1 MMVRF
6 DNRPGE
12 TPRCQVNEVVEGEGP
27 MVSRL
32 SPTQPEFSD
41 DLVVAESPSLRRR
54 STESEFSERP
64 PFIDKPSHPRRPLRA
79 FARYLFAVC
88 IGVAATL
95 AWQSYGEVPKQM
107 AASWAGQNGWL
118 LPWLSYREADQ
129 RIPPTPSAEQAIART
144 VSSLERQ
151 LSAIAVSLAAMQQ
164 RIEQLDAGQA
174 QTASDIAKL
183 QAADEEIRH
192 QIIAPPQRP
201 AAAPASKP
209 MPTAPP
215 ARSSTPPR

>member
-1 MMVRF
+1 
-6 DNRPGE
+6 
-12 TPRCQVNEVVEGEGP
+12 

-32 SPTQPEFSD
+32 SPTQSELPD
-41 DLVVAESPSLRRR
+41 YLLAAESPSLGRK

-64 PFIDKPSHPRRPLRA
+64 SLIDKPSLPRQPSRA
-79 FARYLFAVC
+79 FTRYLFAVC
-88 IGVAATL
+88 IGIAATL
-95 AWQSYGEVPKQM
+95 AWQFYGEIPKQM
-107 AASWAGQNGWL
+107 AANWAAQNGWS

-129 RIPPTPSAEQAIART
+129 RKAPTPSAEQAVART

-151 LSAIAVSLAAMQQ
+151 LSAIAVSFAAMQQ
-164 RIEQLDAGQA
+164 RIEQLDAAQA
-174 QTASDIAKL
+174 QTARDITEL
-183 QAADEEIRH
+183 HAADEEIRH
-192 QIIAPPQRP
+192 LIPASPQRP

>member
-1 MMVRF
+1 
-6 DNRPGE
+6 
-12 TPRCQVNEVVEGEGP
+12 
-27 MVSRL
+27 MVSRP
-32 SPTQPEFSD
+32 SPTQSEFPD

-64 PFIDKPSHPRRPLRA
+64 PLIDKPSLPRRPSRA

-95 AWQSYGEVPKQM
+95 AWQSYGEVPKQI
-107 AASWAGQNGWL
+107 AASWAAQNGWS

-129 RIPPTPSAEQAIART
+129 QKPPPSAEQAIART

-164 RIEQLDAGQA
+164 RIEQLDAAQA
-174 QTASDIAKL
+174 QTARDITEL
-183 QAADEEIRH
+183 HAADEEIRH
-192 QIIAPPQRP
+192 QIPAPPQRP

-209 MPTAPP
+209 MPTTPP

>member
-1 MMVRF
+1 MTVRF

-12 TPRCQVNEVVEGEGP
+12 TPRCQVNDVGKGEGP

-32 SPTQPEFSD
+32 SPTQSEFPD

-64 PFIDKPSHPRRPLRA
+64 PFIDKPSRPRRRSRA
-79 FARYLFAVC
+79 FARFLFAVC
-88 IGVAATL
+88 LGVAGTL
-95 AWQSYGEVPKQM
+95 AWQSYGDVPQQM
-107 AASWAGQNGWL
+107 AASWAAQNGWS

-129 RIPPTPSAEQAIART
+129 RKPPTPSAEQAIART

-164 RIEQLDAGQA
+164 KIEQLDAGQA
-174 QTASDIAKL
+174 KTASDIATL
-183 QAADEEIRH
+183 QATDEEIRH
-192 QIIAPPQRP
+192 QIAAPPQRP

-209 MPTAPP
+209 IPTAPP